1 MITKIEISNLVV
13 TLVVT
18 HNGDSVPHRF
28 RGEYEGKRCDET
40 IIPLPPSE
48 RKTGYQAGD
57 VVKLLCSGVY
67 HLFTIFT
74 AVPVGGGSK

>member
-1 MITKIEISNLVV
+1 MTTKIKISNLGV

-28 RGEYEGKRCDET
+28 RGEYEGKRCDES
-40 IIPLPPSE
+40 IIPLPPCE
-48 RKTGYQAGD
+48 RKGGYQAGD
-57 VVKLLCSGVY
+57 TVKLLCAGVY

-74 AVPVGGGSK
+74 AVPVVGGAK